1 MSYEI
6 KYKETDSVE
15 TQDKAIQDCKDWLGE
30 DQFNKVVGILR
41 TRDEKVNQN
50 MMLLALS
57 FQGIQGY
64 PAEVMLERYWA
75 K

>member
-6 KYKETDSVE
+6 KYKETDSVK